1 MLKINSNAEF
11 KVGVKEKVAHS
22 KWTTHNQTL
31 EKDQLM
37 Q

>member
-11 KVGVKEKVAHS
+11 KVGVKEKAHS